1 MTNGW
6 DWIQEGQRIAEEARQ
21 AGELDIES
29 IKAASIVFN
38 APAERKVDP
47 LNEGPVAVTTGE
59 QFNFFHNDTVT
70 TVETAA
76 KPKPPAG
83 YYECLSRRCEPLYYE
98 NEVGGQARGVV
109 GQIANVLGVN
119 LSPPLDG
126 NIWSPANMQRV
137 VDAARELATDYQ
149 ALRQEQADRDHK
161 ETVTVKA
168 LHEALAHL
176 GEGV

>member
-6 DWIQEGQRIAEEARQ
+6 DWIREGQRIAEEARQ

-29 IKAASIVFN
+29 IKAASIVFDQ
-38 APAERKVDP
+38 PAERKVDP
-47 LNEGPVAVTTGE
+47 LNEGPVEPEPESFSYFGTK
-59 QFNFFHNDTVT
+59 
-70 TVETAA
+70 A
-76 KPKPPAG
+76 KAKPPAG
-83 YYECLSRRCEPLYYE
+83 YYECLTRRCEALYYE
-98 NEVGGQARGVV
+98 NEVGGEARGVV

-126 NIWSPANMQRV
+126 NVWSLANMTRV
-137 VDAARELATDYQ
+137 IREAERLVEENKS
-149 ALRQEQADRDHK
+149 LRRDQADRDHK